1 MSDLILEIVEGP
13 KAGQQ
18 LPLDQVIDI
27 GREPNLPL
35 HLDEDT
41 QVSRRHARIAVQGGQ
56 VVAEDL
62 GSTNGTYVNDQPINS
77 PRALNP
83 GDKIRVGLTVL
94 ELRTRQQ
101 VAARPSAVQ
110 VRPALTA
117 VGNDVLQY
125 VPDADPGR
133 TARSASAAGSAAG
146 GRPRLQGPGD
156 AGGVRAARGSGRS
169 AGHGRLRRDL
179 TLGRREGQA
188 AAEGRRLRDGER
200 RGDRGDHLLRADLA
214 IGTCTHPDDVR
225 DITPLTP
232 DGCAECLQAGQKEW
246 FHLRLCLTCG
256 HVGCCDSSPGKHASA
271 HYRETGHPIVR
282 SFQPGETWRW
292 CFEHEDLLI

>member
-13 KAGQQ
+13 QAGRQ
-18 LPLDQVIDI
+18 LPLDQVVDI
-27 GREPNLPL
+27 GREPSLPL

-77 PRALNP
+77 PRALSP
-83 GDKIRVGLTVL
+83 GDKVRIGLTVL

-125 VPDADPGR
+125 VPEAELAPVGNVAPAGPIQ
-133 TARSASAAGSAAG
+133 TAQPAPPPPPPQAAG
-146 GRPRLQGPGD
+146 GPGLRAQESPAGFVPPEVIGD
-156 AGGVRAARGSGRS
+156 AQAESDYGAISRWVDVKVKQQQKIAAFAMVS
-169 AGHGRLRRDL
+169 
-179 TLGRREGQA
+179 A
-188 AAEGRRLRDGER
+188 AAIAVIVYFG
-200 RGDRGDHLLRADLA
+200 
-214 IGTCTHPDDVR
+214 
-225 DITPLTP
+225 LT
-232 DGCAECLQAGQKEW
+232 
-246 FHLRLCLTCG
+246 
-256 HVGCCDSSPGKHASA
+256 
-271 HYRETGHPIVR
+271 
-282 SFQPGETWRW
+282 
-292 CFEHEDLLI
+292 